1 MPTRGETSVSARLE
15 TGMRLRRRRWDVL
28 APLWPEF
35 AQLAS
40 DDPRISN
47 YYPVLIDEIVERL
60 QLPPKR
66 RVNFQPARLHVTT
79 GRTFSQAAQF
89 IAVRENYNIIV
100 FDIGLHVFI
109 NRYVRAAS
117 TYFLPQRPRRAST
130 DRSRARPSKLW
141 PPARDALAII
151 VDWTASRAGVPIGP
165 HFVISPYQAKQ
176 SWSLVRMAEIFGL
189 CHELAHVVAGNMN
202 SKPKHVVNVDEQPYE
217 VCSLSEED
225 ELQADGMGMA
235 MMLRT
240 LPPNDVGLG
249 LAGSVYLLHALGLLE
264 MFFLNIEATRE
275 IVDDHPSVGVR
286 LEVILE
292 VVRSLLGGETAD
304 RLQGLHEQLMKMDVE
319 VMGKIVEKWQRA
331 KADLDEAFEYA
342 SMDIEYEISFMETA
356 KKCLMLSPTAVIEK
370 LYYELDPEK
379 RKSSSRTFRRNQRG
393 VLNSIRFLD
402 SLRPELQRLLMPP
415 ELLGI
420 QFEQLGPAF
429 FGEDGPVTRP

>member
-1 MPTRGETSVSARLE
+1 
-15 TGMRLRRRRWDVL
+15 MRLRRRRWDVL

-35 AQLAS
+35 AQLAR
-40 DDPRISN
+40 DDPQISN

-60 QLPPKR
+60 QLPSKR
-66 RVNFQPARLHVTT
+66 RVNLQAPRLQVTT

-89 IAVRENYNIIV
+89 IAVRKNYNIIV

-151 VDWTASRAGVPIGP
+151 LDWTASRAGVPIGP
-165 HFVISPYQAKQ
+165 PFVISPYQAQQ

-189 CHELAHVVAGNMN
+189 CHELAHVIAGDMD

-217 VCSLSEED
+217 VCSISEED
-225 ELQADGMGMA
+225 ELEADGMGMA

-240 LPPNDVGLG
+240 LPPTDVVLG

-264 MFFLNIEATRE
+264 MFFLNIEAISE
-275 IVDDHPSVGVR
+275 IVNDHPSVGVR
-286 LEVILE
+286 FEVIRE
-292 VVRSLLGGETAD
+292 VVRSLLGDETAD
-304 RLQGLHEQLMKMDVE
+304 GLQNLNEQLMKMDVE
-319 VMGKIVEKWQRA
+319 VMGKVVEKWQRA
-331 KADLDEAFEYA
+331 KADLNAAFDYA
-342 SMDIEYEISFMETA
+342 SMDIEHEMSFMKTA
-356 KKCLMLSPTAVIEK
+356 KECLKLSPTAVTEK
-370 LYYELDPEK
+370 LYYELDTVK
-379 RKSSSRTFRRNQRG
+379 QGSSNRTFRRIQSG

-420 QFEQLGPAF
+420 QYEQLGPAF
-429 FGEDGPVTRP
+429 FGENGPAAQP

>member
-1 MPTRGETSVSARLE
+1 MQARDETSVSARLE

-40 DDPRISN
+40 DDPQISN

-60 QLPPKR
+60 QLPSKR
-66 RVNFQPARLHVTT
+66 RVNLQPPRLHVTT

-89 IAVRENYNIIV
+89 IAVRKNYNIIV

-141 PPARDALAII
+141 PPARDTLAII
-151 VDWTASRAGVPIGP
+151 LDWTASRAGVPIGP
-165 HFVISPYQAKQ
+165 PFVISPYQAQQ

-189 CHELAHVVAGNMN
+189 CHELAHVIAGDMD
-202 SKPKHVVNVDEQPYE
+202 SKPKHVANVDEQPYE
-217 VCSLSEED
+217 VCSISEED
-225 ELQADGMGMA
+225 ELEADGMGMA

-240 LPPNDVGLG
+240 LPPTDVVLG

-264 MFFLNIEATRE
+264 MFFLNIEATSE
-275 IVDDHPSVGVR
+275 IVNDHPSVGVR
-286 LEVILE
+286 FEVIRE
-292 VVRSLLGGETAD
+292 VVRSLLGDETAD
-304 RLQGLHEQLMKMDVE
+304 GLQNLNEQLMKMDVE
-319 VMGKIVEKWQRA
+319 VMGKVVEKWQRA
-331 KADLDEAFEYA
+331 KADLNAAFDYA
-342 SMDIEYEISFMETA
+342 SMDIEHEMSFMKTA
-356 KKCLMLSPTAVIEK
+356 KECLLLSPTAVTEK
-370 LYYELDPEK
+370 LYYELDTVK
-379 RKSSSRTFRRNQRG
+379 QGSSNRTFRRIQSG

-420 QFEQLGPAF
+420 QHEQLGPAF
-429 FGEDGPVTRP
+429 FGENGPAAQP

>member
-1 MPTRGETSVSARLE
+1 
-15 TGMRLRRRRWDVL
+15 
-28 APLWPEF
+28 
-35 AQLAS
+35 
-40 DDPRISN
+40 
-47 YYPVLIDEIVERL
+47 
-60 QLPPKR
+60 
-66 RVNFQPARLHVTT
+66 
-79 GRTFSQAAQF
+79 
-89 IAVRENYNIIV
+89 
-100 FDIGLHVFI
+100 
-109 NRYVRAAS
+109 
-117 TYFLPQRPRRAST
+117 
-130 DRSRARPSKLW
+130 
-141 PPARDALAII
+141 
-151 VDWTASRAGVPIGP
+151 
-165 HFVISPYQAKQ
+165 
-176 SWSLVRMAEIFGL
+176 
-189 CHELAHVVAGNMN
+189 
-202 SKPKHVVNVDEQPYE
+202 
-217 VCSLSEED
+217 
-225 ELQADGMGMA
+225 MGMA